1 MNSIKHVIDI
11 MGSEEGA
18 VKFMEALDNI
28 QRDLDP
34 CGRGISARI
43 VLATLRDEL
52 RRLRE
57 EKEREALT
65 KSLSTALK
73 GSFKVLPDG
82 DVYVCTGEA
91 QGVVVRVVRR
101 GEKP

>member
-1 MNSIKHVIDI
+1 MISIKHFINL
-11 MGSEEGA
+11 MGSEEDA
-18 VKFMEALDNI
+18 EKFLEALDKI
-28 QRDLDP
+28 QRDLDA
-34 CGRGISARI
+34 RGKAVDTLT
-43 VLATLRDEL
+43 VLANLRDEL
-52 RRLRE
+52 RRFNE
-57 EKEREALT
+57 QKERENLT

-91 QGVVVRVVRR
+91 EGVVVRVVRR